1 MNLDTVMKELGTA
14 AGTIAGLRVYP
25 WAAKSVSPPGLIFG
39 LPQDITPNETY
50 GRGAMRIQDLPAILL
65 VGQASS
71 RTALT
76 ELSAYCAG
84 SGAKSLT
91 SVWQSYA
98 GYTQIHAITVARIEL
113 DAVKLA
119 ATDYLAAIFHLDV
132 IGAGTT

>member
-1 MNLDTVMKELGTA
+1 MNVDTVMKELGTA
-14 AGTIAGLRVYP
+14 ASTITGLRVYP
-25 WAAKSVSPPGLIFG
+25 WAANSVTPPGLIFG
-39 LPQDITPNETY
+39 LPDEITPNETY
-50 GRGAMRIQDLPAILL
+50 ARGGMRIRDLPAIVL
-65 VGQASS
+65 VGQASK
-71 RTALT
+71 RTALA

-84 SGAKSLT
+84 SGAKSLVT
-91 SVWQSYA
+91 AWQNYT